1 MLRPML
7 KSRDRAEANYG
18 RIYKLMY
25 STKSRIEV
33 YLHVRVVQYPRSC
46 HWSVIWMFPVARYEV
61 RLHSLPTGICLNLK
75 HSQMSV
81 IGIEKNRSQ
90 RSFPT

>member
-18 RIYKLMY
+18 GIYKLIY

-46 HWSVIWMFPVARYEV
+46 HWSVI
-61 RLHSLPTGICLNLK
+61 GC
-75 HSQMSV
+75 SQSPDM
-81 IGIEKNRSQ
+81 RSDCIVCQ
-90 RSFPT
+90 PASA